1 MALTIAADVLKQFD
15 RLSFVMRRPAG
26 AGLGG
31 EHRSRRPSPSTEFLD
46 YRPYQPGDDFRRI
59 DWNVYGRL
67 GSLQVKVTEGRQ
79 RLEVI
84 LVLDCSSSMD
94 AGTPDKLSF
103 AADITAALAYVGMS
117 RADSVRVLCLGR
129 DRLSAELGPFGRR
142 SRMPELM
149 AGLKRIA
156 PVVGA
161 VDLNGAIETCR
172 DAASRQTL
180 VLVVSDLLT
189 SDGVAGGLGALQAR
203 LADVV
208 VVHVVSPD
216 ELDPRLSGEVELVDA
231 ETNRVLELGI
241 SLETLAAYRA
251 RYAAW
256 LDERA
261 AECRTRGIRYARV
274 RTDQPLNMVILDQLR
289 SAGILR

>member
-1 MALTIAADVLKQFD
+1 VALTVAADAFKQFD
-15 RLSFVMRRPAG
+15 RLSFVVRRPAR

-31 EHRSRRPSPSTEFLD
+31 EHRSRRPSPSTEFVD
-46 YRPYQPGDDFRRI
+46 YRPYQPGDDFRRV

-79 RLEVI
+79 RLEVVV
-84 LVLDCSSSMD
+84 LLDCSSSMD

-103 AADITAALAYVGMS
+103 AADVVAALAYIGMA
-117 RADSVRVLCLGR
+117 RADSVRVLCLGK
-129 DRLSAELGPFGRR
+129 DTPSANFGPFGRR
-142 SRMPELM
+142 SRMPELV

-156 PVVGA
+156 PVGA
-161 VDLNGAIETCR
+161 VDLNAAIDTCL

-180 VLVVSDLLT
+180 VVVVSDLLT
-189 SDGVAGGLGALQAR
+189 RDGIAGGLEALQAR

-216 ELDPRLSGEVELVDA
+216 ELEPRLSGEVELVDA
-231 ETNRVLELGI
+231 ETNGVLELGV

-251 RYAAW
+251 RLAAW
-256 LDERA
+256 LEERA
-261 AECRTRGIRYARV
+261 SECRIRGIRYARV
-274 RTDQPLNMVILDQLR
+274 RTDRPLNMVVLDDLR
-289 SAGILR
+289 QSGVLR